1 MNIGQNLALLR
12 REKGFTQQQLADK
25 LGVSVQAVSKWE
37 TDVCAPDVGHFPVLA
52 ELFGVSIDRLFGF
65 RLSEESEMRKI
76 VEEADQIDDLEAN
89 IAFLK
94 TGLEKFPNSN
104 TLRLALAMSFLSLWR
119 VSREERERA
128 EALEACV
135 RLCRE
140 VVQLSGDRK
149 QVDEALETLRRAY
162 LEGGEYDKALDCLE
176 RLSAESYDLR
186 IVGTVET
193 LLRRGEL
200 SALER
205 FGEGELKRLWLTM
218 EFLLADLDISFD
230 TRGEKEKALAFAEAR
245 EKLLALFDA
254 GCPDFQALHKL
265 LAAENVAS
273 RYMLAGDRA
282 GCLSALRRARDLQR
296 RIRESGGAGSH
307 HMAERNPLF
316 FSALR
321 EDSEALEEWGEEVP
335 MALFLE
341 KYADFLKDSEEFSAL
356 REEMEK

>member
-37 TDVCAPDVGHFPVLA
+37 TNVCAPDVGHFPILA

-65 RLSEESEMRKI
+65 RLSEESEMRTI
-76 VEEADQIDDLEAN
+76 VEEADRCETPEEN
-89 IAFLK
+89 IALLLS
-94 TGLEKFPNSN
+94 GLERFPNSS
-104 TLRLALAMSFLSLWR
+104 TLRLALAMSYLTLAR
-119 VSREERERA
+119 TDRCGADV
-128 EALEACV
+128 LEQCV

-140 VVQLSGDRK
+140 VIQLSGDRK
-149 QVDEALETLRRAY
+149 QVDGALETLRRAH
-162 LEGGEYDKALDCLE
+162 LERGEYDQALECVE
-176 RLSAESYDLR
+176 RLSAESYHLR

-193 LLRRGEL
+193 LLRRGDV

-254 GCPDFQALHKL
+254 GCPDFQALRKL

-307 HMAERNPLF
+307 HMADRNPLF
-316 FSALR
+316 FSGLR
-321 EDSEALEEWGEEVP
+321 EDSAALEEWGEDVP
-335 MALFLE
+335 MALFLK